1 MARVPEEE
9 IERLKSQISIERLAL
24 AKGVK
29 LKRHGADLLGLCP
42 FHDDHEPSLVISP
55 DKNLWHCL
63 GACQTG
69 GSVIDWVMR
78 AEGVSFRHAVELLQE
93 DVPSLAAESP
103 LRTDCG
109 RQKGPVAKKSTTQKL
124 PLVLERN
131 ADDEALMRQV
141 VDYYH
146 ETLKNSPEALEYLQ
160 KRGLN
165 HPEMVARFRLGFANR
180 TLAYRLPQKYRQAGA
195 ELRGR
200 LEKLGILRD
209 TGHEH
214 FNGSLVVPVF
224 DEEGRVTEMYGRKVG
239 ERLRAGT
246 PKHLYLPGPHRGVWN
261 LDAFKASKEIIL
273 CESLIDALTFWC
285 AGYRHVTTSYG
296 IEGFTAEHLEA
307 MRRYGTERVCIAYD
321 RDEAG
326 ERAAGKLAEALAAMG
341 IEVMRVLFP
350 KGMDANEYALK
361 VSPAEKSLGLALR
374 QAEWVAGKHRSGSLE
389 REQADETSTIQPER
403 GVAGGVGSDQSPGAD
418 DAESTNG
425 VAAAV
430 AGASVECGDGDSSGV
445 SVVGAGTGRAG
456 AEESG
461 LGVDRAGSVVGAGG
475 GASVLASD
483 TDPAIAGAAEADAL
497 VSEPGGEPAED
508 EPVTPD
514 GVEEQEAS
522 IPPLVADCVAAP
534 AEPASAS
541 RAAATP
547 EVSSMPRRVPS
558 PLPAAGPP
566 LASLPTGTA
575 MASGMRPPVGSG
587 SPPSPPALQVK
598 GDELV
603 IVFGDRHWRVRGL
616 PNKSMPGS
624 LRVNVQVRRD
634 SGAFHVDT
642 LELYSS
648 RQRGLYTKLASDE
661 LSVEER
667 IIKRDLGELLLQLEG
682 YLEQRQK
689 EQAAAQ
695 KPHEL
700 SESEQAAALELLRD
714 PKLLDRILRDFER
727 CGVVGEETNKLLGY
741 LAATSRKL
749 EDPLAV
755 VIQSTSAAGK
765 SALMEA
771 VLHFMPDEERVQY
784 SAMTGQSLFYM
795 GETNLQ
801 HKILAIVEEEGA
813 ERASYAL
820 KLLQSEGELTIAST
834 GKDPATGRLV
844 TQEYHV
850 EGPVM
855 IFQTTTAVDMDEE
868 LLNRCIVL
876 TVDEGREQTRA
887 IHERQRRARTLEGV
901 VARQERSQLFALHQN
916 AQRLI
921 RPLFVVN
928 PFAKELRFP
937 DHQTR
942 MRRDHMKYL
951 GLIEAVT
958 LLHQYQR
965 PIKEVEH
972 RGQRIRYIEV
982 TKEDIAVAN
991 RLAHEVLGRSLDE
1004 LPPQT
1009 RRLLG
1014 LLDSMVTDECQ
1025 RLGVDRADYRFSRR
1039 AVRERTGWGDTQ
1051 LRVHLGRL
1059 IELEYVLA
1067 HRGRQGQSFAYELVY
1082 AGNGEDCP
1090 FLPGLV
1096 DPNALGR
1103 SDSGTISTSRGVEP
1117 TSRGLEGDFA
1127 GGVRGKCGLVAGG
1140 VRGSENAVS
1149 QHQNGSNVNRV
1160 AADGR
1165 KPQPGNGKSQCVVVP
1180 ASQAYPRAVAA
1191 AS

>member
-1 MARVPEEE
+1 MARISEEE

-55 DKNLWHCL
+55 EKNLWHCL

-69 GSVIDWVMR
+69 GSVIDWVMK
-78 AEGVSFRHAVELLQE
+78 AEGVSFRHAVELLRA
-93 DVPSLAAESP
+93 DVPSLDAFPEKP
-103 LRTDCG
+103 RG
-109 RQKGPVAKKSTTQKL
+109 RQQGKVAKKTTTPKL
-124 PLVLERN
+124 PTFGERSASDDVL
-131 ADDEALMRQV
+131 LRQV

-146 ETLKNSPEALEYLQ
+146 DTLKQSPEALGYLQ
-160 KRGLN
+160 QRGL
-165 HPEMVARFRLGFANR
+165 HSPEMITHFRLGFSNR
-180 TLAYRLPQKYRQAGA
+180 TLGYRLPQRSRVSGA

-200 LEKLGILRD
+200 LQQAGILRD

-214 FNGSLVVPVF
+214 FRGSLVIPIF
-224 DEEGRVTEMYGRKVG
+224 DEEGRVTEMYGRKVNDH
-239 ERLRAGT
+239 LREGT

-261 LDAFKASKEIIL
+261 LDAFKSSKEIIL

-285 AGYRHVTTSYG
+285 AGYRNVTTSYG
-296 IEGFTAEHLEA
+296 IEGFTAEHREA
-307 MRRYGTERVCIAYD
+307 MHRYETERVYIAYD
-321 RDEAG
+321 RDAAG
-326 ERAAGKLAEALAAMG
+326 DRAAEKLAEELAAMG

-361 VSPAEKSLGLALR
+361 VGPAEKSLGLVLR
-374 QAEWVAGKHRSGSLE
+374 QAEWVAGKRRSRS
-389 REQADETSTIQPER
+389 QAEEHGDETASSVLQEC
-403 GVAGGVGSDQSPGAD
+403 GVAGGVGSDWASGANDAAQSIRVEVP
-418 DAESTNG
+418 
-425 VAAAV
+425 VV
-430 AGASVECGDGDSSGV
+430 GASAECSDGDSGGV
-445 SVVGAGTGRAG
+445 STVGTGPGGAG

-461 LGVDRAGSVVGAGG
+461 LGVDRAGSAVDVGR

-483 TDPAIAGAAEADAL
+483 ADPAVAGAIESDAV
-497 VSEPGGEPAED
+497 VSEPGWEPAEI
-508 EPVTPD
+508 EPMTAD
-514 GVEEQEAS
+514 GSEARESS
-522 IPPLVADCVAAP
+522 IPSLVVDSVAAL
-534 AEPASAS
+534 AEPPSEL

-547 EVSSMPRRVPS
+547 KAGRAPPRVQSPS
-558 PLPAAGPP
+558 PAAEPPSRPTPSGTSSASGPP
-566 LASLPTGTA
+566 
-575 MASGMRPPVGSG
+575 
-587 SPPSPPALQVK
+587 PPSGARPVPASPTLQVK
-598 GDELV
+598 DDELL
-603 IVFGDRHWRVRGL
+603 ITFGDHRWRVRGL
-616 PNKSMPGS
+616 PNKPMPGS

-642 LELYSS
+642 LDLYSS
-648 RQRGLYTKLASDE
+648 RQRALYTKLASDE

-667 IIKRDLGELLLQLEG
+667 IIKRDLGELLLRLEG
-682 YLEQRQK
+682 YLEQRQQ
-689 EQAAAQ
+689 EQIAAS

-727 CGVVGEETNKLLGY
+727 CGVVGEHTNKLLGY

-749 EDPLAV
+749 EEPLAV

-928 PFAKELRFP
+928 PYAKELRFP

-982 TKEDIAVAN
+982 TKEDIGVAN

-1014 LLDSMVTDECQ
+1014 LLDEMVTAESE
-1025 RLGVDRADYRFSRR
+1025 RLGVERADYRFSRR
-1039 AVRERTGWGDTQ
+1039 AVRERTGWSYEQ

-1059 IELEYVLA
+1059 VELEYLLV
-1067 HRGRQGQSFAYELVY
+1067 HRGTRGQSFVYELCY
-1082 AGNGEDCP
+1082 DGRGKDGSS
-1090 FLPGLV
+1090 FLGGLIEV
-1096 DPNALGR
+1096 SELGQ
-1103 SDSGTISTSRGVEP
+1103 STSTISTLGGQKPSLGGAKGEFGGSLGAQTGAKP
-1117 TSRGLEGDFA
+1117 GGLLGTKSDM
-1127 GGVRGKCGLVAGG
+1127 
-1140 VRGSENAVS
+1140 N
-1149 QHQNGSNVNRV
+1149 QHQNGSIVNRG
-1160 AADGR
+1160 ADGAR
-1165 KPQPGNGKSQCVVVP
+1165 KAHPGNGKSQHVIVSE
-1180 ASQAYPRAVAA
+1180 SQTYPRAVA
-1191 AS
+1191 S

>member
-29 LKRHGADLLGLCP
+29 LKKHGSDLMGLCP

-55 DKNLWHCL
+55 EKNLWHCL
-63 GACQTG
+63 GACQAG
-69 GSVIDWVMR
+69 GSVIDWVMQ
-78 AEGVSFRHAVELLQE
+78 AEGVSFRHAVELLRA
-93 DVPSLAAESP
+93 DIPSLDAFPSMP
-103 LRTDCG
+103 RG
-109 RQKGPVAKKSTTQKL
+109 RQQGKVAKKTTTPKL
-124 PLVLERN
+124 PTFGERN
-131 ADDEALMRQV
+131 ASEDVLLRQV
-141 VDYYH
+141 VEYYH
-146 ETLKNSPEALEYLQ
+146 DTLKQSPEALGYLQ
-160 KRGLN
+160 QRGL
-165 HPEMVARFRLGFANR
+165 HSPEMVEHFRLGFSNR
-180 TLAYRLPQKYRQAGA
+180 TLGYRLPQRSRVSGA

-200 LEKLGILRD
+200 LQQVGILRD

-214 FNGSLVVPVF
+214 FRGSLVIPIF
-224 DEEGRVTEMYGRKVG
+224 DEEGRVTEVYGRKVNDH
-239 ERLRAGT
+239 LREGT

-261 LDAFKASKEIIL
+261 LNALKASKELIL

-285 AGYRHVTTSYG
+285 AGYRNVTTSYG
-296 IEGFTAEHLEA
+296 VEGFTDDHREA
-307 MRRYGTERVCIAYD
+307 LRKHGTERVLIAYD

-326 ERAAGKLAEALAAMG
+326 DRAAEKLAEELAAMG
-341 IEVMRVLFP
+341 IEVLRVLFP

-361 VSPAEKSLGLALR
+361 VGPAEKSLGLALR
-374 QAEWVAGKHRSGSLE
+374 QAQWMAGKRQPSSVVS
-389 REQADETSTIQPER
+389 DEAVVAEPE
-403 GVAGGVGSDQSPGAD
+403 P
-418 DAESTNG
+418 
-425 VAAAV
+425 AAAIEPAPV
-430 AGASVECGDGDSSGV
+430 VERPTTIDAAPNSPIESNAETTLTDAPEAHRGPIAASVPAVDASS
-445 SVVGAGTGRAG
+445 
-456 AEESG
+456 
-461 LGVDRAGSVVGAGG
+461 
-475 GASVLASD
+475 SD
-483 TDPAIAGAAEADAL
+483 NATEPEPTPAIP
-497 VSEPGGEPAED
+497 S
-508 EPVTPD
+508 
-514 GVEEQEAS
+514 
-522 IPPLVADCVAAP
+522 LVADCVAAP
-534 AEPASAS
+534 EVAATESRVAATSKVSSAPPRVPRPSPAAEP
-541 RAAATP
+541 
-547 EVSSMPRRVPS
+547 SSMPT
-558 PLPAAGPP
+558 PA
-566 LASLPTGTA
+566 
-575 MASGMRPPVGSG
+575 VE
-587 SPPSPPALQVK
+587 PPSTPLRAGIPLVSGAPELSGARPVTGAPALQVK
-598 GDELV
+598 DDELV
-603 IVFGDRHWRVRGL
+603 ITFGDRRWRVRGL
-616 PNKSMPGS
+616 PSKSMPGS
-624 LRVNVQVRRD
+624 LRVNVLVSRD
-634 SGAFHVDT
+634 NGAFHVDT

-667 IIKRDLGELLLQLEG
+667 VIKRDLGELLLRLEG
-682 YLEQRQK
+682 YLEQRHQ
-689 EQAAAQ
+689 EQLAAQ
-695 KPHEL
+695 KPHEM
-700 SESEQAAALELLRD
+700 SETEQVAALELLRD
-714 PKLLDRILRDFER
+714 PKLLERILQDFER
-727 CGVVGEETNKLLGY
+727 CGVVGEHTNKLLGY

-749 EDPLAV
+749 EEPLAV

-868 LLNRCIVL
+868 MLNRCIVL

-928 PFAKELRFP
+928 PYAKELRFP

-1014 LLDSMVTDECQ
+1014 LVDSMVTDECQ

-1039 AVRERTGWGDTQ
+1039 AVREKTGWGDTQ
-1051 LRVHLGRL
+1051 LKIHLGRL
-1059 IELEYVLA
+1059 VEMEYVVV
-1067 HRGRQGQSFAYELVY
+1067 HRGLGHSQRFGYELVY
-1082 AGNGEDCP
+1082 EKTRDDGP
-1090 FLPGLV
+1090 FLPGLI
-1096 DPNALGR
+1096 NASELGQHQYDANR
-1103 SDSGTISTSRGVEP
+1103 SGLEANWSEQIENRSGTGRPLVGTQSVGGRGDESVTIEQETSSIRERNANE
-1117 TSRGLEGDFA
+1117 SR
-1127 GGVRGKCGLVAGG
+1127 
-1140 VRGSENAVS
+1140 NAY
-1149 QHQNGSNVNRV
+1149 R
-1160 AADGR
+1160 
-1165 KPQPGNGKSQCVVVP
+1165 GNGKSQRVVVP

>member
-1 MARVPEEE
+1 MARVTDEE
-9 IERLKSQISIERLAL
+9 IERIKSQISIERLAL

-29 LKRHGADLLGLCP
+29 LKKHGSDLMGLCP

-55 DKNLWHCL
+55 ERNLWHCL
-63 GACQTG
+63 GACQCG
-69 GSVIDWVMR
+69 GSVIDWTMK
-78 AEGVSFRHAVELLQE
+78 AEGVSYRHALELLKA
-93 DVPSLAAESP
+93 DIPSLAAFPEKP
-103 LRTDCG
+103 RG
-109 RQKGPVAKKSTTQKL
+109 RQQTKVAKQTTTPKL
-124 PLVLERN
+124 PAVMERN
-131 ADDEALMRQV
+131 ADDEALLRQV

-146 ETLKNSPEALEYLQ
+146 ETLKTSLEALEYLR

-165 HPEMVARFRLGFANR
+165 HPEMIARFRLGYANR
-180 TLAYRLPQKYRQAGA
+180 TIGYRMPQRNRAAGA

-200 LEKLGILRD
+200 LEALGVFRDNGREHLR
-209 TGHEH
+209 
-214 FNGSLVVPVF
+214 GSLVIPVF
-224 DEEGRVTEMYGRKVG
+224 DEAGRVTEMYGRKVG
-239 ERLRAGT
+239 ENLRPGT
-246 PKHLYLPGPHRGVWN
+246 PKHLYLPGPHRGIWN
-261 LDAFKASKEIIL
+261 LDAFKSSKEIIL

-285 AGYRHVTTSYG
+285 AGYRNVTTSYG
-296 IEGFTAEHLEA
+296 VEGFTDEHREA
-307 MRRYGTERVCIAYD
+307 LRVYGTERVYIAYD

-326 ERAAGKLAEALAAMG
+326 DGAAAKLAEELSAMG

-361 VSPAEKSLGLALR
+361 VGPAEKSLGLVLR
-374 QAEWVAGKHRSGSLE
+374 QAEWMAGTRRGSG
-389 REQADETSTIQPER
+389 QKGNGDAGVTDESEC
-403 GVAGGVGSDQSPGAD
+403 GVAGGDEPLSSSRAGDEGVSVEITETARGAD
-418 DAESTNG
+418 AERG
-425 VAAAV
+425 
-430 AGASVECGDGDSSGV
+430 GGDSGGV
-445 SVVGAGTGRAG
+445 SVVETGASG
-456 AEESG
+456 ARVKESG
-461 LGVDRAGSVVGAGG
+461 LGVDGARGVVDGWG
-475 GASVLASD
+475 GATVLVVDADGAVTGASGENVLV
-483 TDPAIAGAAEADAL
+483 PGAARESTGVAAL
-497 VSEPGGEPAED
+497 KG
-508 EPVTPD
+508 
-514 GVEEQEAS
+514 
-522 IPPLVADCVAAP
+522 IPSLVADSVAA
-534 AEPASAS
+534 SV
-541 RAAATP
+541 
-547 EVSSMPRRVPS
+547 EVGR
-558 PLPAAGPP
+558 
-566 LASLPTGTA
+566 
-575 MASGMRPPVGSG
+575 
-587 SPPSPPALQVK
+587 PPSPPTLQVN
-598 GDELV
+598 GDELG
-603 IVFGDRHWRVRGL
+603 IVFGDRRWRVRGL
-616 PNKSMPGS
+616 PNKPLPGS
-624 LRVNVQVRRD
+624 LKVNVRVGRD
-634 SGAFHVDT
+634 NGAFHIDT

-648 RQRGLYTKLASDE
+648 RQRGVYTKLASEE

-682 YLEQRQK
+682 YLEQRKQ
-689 EQAAAQ
+689 EQVAAK
-695 KPHEL
+695 KPYEL
-700 SESEQAAALELLRD
+700 SATEQSAALELLRD
-714 PKLLDRILRDFER
+714 PKLLDRILEDFER
-727 CGVVGEETNKLLGY
+727 CGVVGEHTNILLGY

-749 EDPLAV
+749 EAPLAV

-765 SALMEA
+765 SSLMEA
-771 VLHFMPDEERVQY
+771 VLRLMPEEEKVQY

-887 IHERQRRARTLEGV
+887 IHERQRLSRTLEGV
-901 VARQERSQLFALHQN
+901 VARQERSQLYALHQN
-916 AQRLI
+916 VQRLI

-928 PFAKELRFP
+928 PYAKELRFP

-965 PIKEVEH
+965 SVKEVEH

-1014 LLDSMVTDECQ
+1014 LLDSMVKSECD

-1039 AVRERTGWGDTQ
+1039 TVREQTGWGDTQ
-1051 LRVHLGRL
+1051 LKIHLGRL
-1059 IELEYVLA
+1059 VEMEYVMV
-1067 HRGRQGQSFAYELVY
+1067 HRGAGHSQRFGYELVY
-1082 AGNGEDCP
+1082 EKGEGDGP
-1090 FLPGLV
+1090 FLPGLI
-1096 DPNALGR
+1096 NASELGQYRYDENR
-1103 SDSGTISTSRGVEP
+1103 S
-1117 TSRGLEGDFA
+1117 GLETNRSGC
-1127 GGVRGKCGLVAGG
+1127 GRPLVGVRSVGG
-1140 VRGSENAVS
+1140 RGDEVVTELLENS
-1149 QHQNGSNVNRV
+1149 SIVNREV
-1160 AADGR
+1160 NGDR
-1165 KPQPGNGKSQCVVVP
+1165 NTHRGNGKSQHVVVP
-1180 ASQAYPRAVAA
+1180 ASQVYPRAA

>member
-1 MARVPEEE
+1 MARVSEEE
-9 IERLKSQISIERLAL
+9 IERIKSQISIERLAE

-55 DKNLWHCL
+55 EKNLWHCL
-63 GACQTG
+63 GACQSG
-69 GSVIDWVMR
+69 GSVIDWTMK
-78 AEGVSFRHAVELLQE
+78 AEGVSYRHALELLRG
-93 DVPSLAAESP
+93 DIPSLDAFPARP
-103 LRTDCG
+103 RG
-109 RQKGPVAKKSTTQKL
+109 RQQGKVAKKATTQKL
-124 PLVLERN
+124 PVVVERSATDEVLHS
-131 ADDEALMRQV
+131 QV

-146 ETLKNSPEALEYLQ
+146 ETLKNSPEALEYLK
-160 KRGLN
+160 KRGLGS
-165 HPEMVARFRLGFANR
+165 PEMIARFRLGFSNR
-180 TLAYRLPQKYRQAGA
+180 TLGYRLPQRSRVSGA

-200 LEKLGILRD
+200 LQQLGFLRD

-214 FNGSLVVPVF
+214 FRGSLVIPIF
-224 DEEGRVTEMYGRKVG
+224 DEEGRVTEMYGRKVNDH
-239 ERLRAGT
+239 LREGT

-261 LDAFKASKEIIL
+261 LEALKSSKEVIL

-285 AGYRHVTTSYG
+285 AGYRNVTTSYG
-296 IEGFTAEHLEA
+296 VEGFTGDHREA
-307 MRRYGTERVCIAYD
+307 FRKYGTERVLIAYD

-326 ERAAGKLAEALAAMG
+326 ERAAEKLAEELAAMG

-361 VSPAEKSLGLALR
+361 LGPAEKSLGLALR
-374 QAEWVAGKHRSGSLE
+374 QAVWMAGNRRRHTQTEE
-389 REQADETSTIQPER
+389 RGDENGAIEQEC
-403 GVAGGVGSDQSPGAD
+403 GVAGSDEPDPASRAGDEGLP
-418 DAESTNG
+418 ERIETT
-425 VAAAV
+425 V
-430 AGASVECGDGDSSGV
+430 AGASVEGGHGDSARV
-445 SVVGAGTGRAG
+445 SAVETGAGRKGVEEGR
-456 AEESG
+456 
-461 LGVDRAGSVVGAGG
+461 LGVDGARSAADAGR
-475 GASVLASD
+475 GASVLA
-483 TDPAIAGAAEADAL
+483 
-497 VSEPGGEPAED
+497 GG
-508 EPVTPD
+508 
-514 GVEEQEAS
+514 
-522 IPPLVADCVAAP
+522 
-534 AEPASAS
+534 
-541 RAAATP
+541 AAATVTGATGADELVRGAARKSADAAP
-547 EVSSMPRRVPS
+547 IVEPLTATRTKEQASSIPSLVAQPMPQ
-558 PLPAAGPP
+558 
-566 LASLPTGTA
+566 
-575 MASGMRPPVGSG
+575 
-587 SPPSPPALQVK
+587 PALQVK
-598 GDELV
+598 GDELTLT
-603 IVFGDRHWRVRGL
+603 FGDRRWRVRGL
-616 PNKSMPGS
+616 PSKTMPGS
-624 LRVNVQVRRD
+624 LKVNVLVARD

-648 RQRGLYTKLASDE
+648 RQRALYTKLASEE
-661 LSVEER
+661 LTLEER
-667 IIKRDLGELLLQLEG
+667 TIKRDLGELLLRLEE
-682 YLEQRQK
+682 YLERRQQ
-689 EQAAAQ
+689 EAVAAS

-700 SESEQAAALELLRD
+700 SETEQAAALELLRD
-714 PKLLDRILRDFER
+714 PKLLDRILLDFER
-727 CGVVGEETNKLLGY
+727 CGVVGEQTNILLGY

-749 EDPLAV
+749 EMPLAV
-755 VIQSTSAAGK
+755 VIQSSSAAGK
-765 SALMEA
+765 SSLMEA
-771 VLHFMPDEERVQY
+771 VLHLMPEEERVQY

-887 IHERQRRARTLEGV
+887 IHERQRRSRTLEGV
-901 VARQERSQLFALHQN
+901 VARQERSQLYALHQN

-942 MRRDHMKYL
+942 MRRDHVKYL

-982 TKEDIAVAN
+982 TKEDITVAN

-1014 LLDSMVTDECQ
+1014 LLDSMVKAECE

-1039 AVRERTGWGDTQ
+1039 AVREQTGWGDTQ
-1051 LRVHLGRL
+1051 LKIHLGRL
-1059 IELEYVLA
+1059 VELEYVMV
-1067 HRGRQGQSFAYELVY
+1067 HRGAGHSQRFGYELVY
-1082 AGNGEDCP
+1082 EKGVGDGP
-1090 FLPGLV
+1090 FLPGLI
-1096 DPNALGR
+1096 NASELGAYRYDENR
-1103 SDSGTISTSRGVEP
+1103 S
-1117 TSRGLEGDFA
+1117 GLEANRSGQIENRSGA
-1127 GGVRGKCGLVAGG
+1127 GRPLVGVRSVGGRGDEVASNQHENGFDCERSPNEAGNTHRGNGLSKSV
-1140 VRGSENAVS
+1140 VVTAVES
-1149 QHQNGSNVNRV
+1149 YARV
-1160 AADGR
+1160 AA
-1165 KPQPGNGKSQCVVVP
+1165 S
-1180 ASQAYPRAVAA
+1180 
-1191 AS
+1191 

>member
-1 MARVPEEE
+1 MARIPEEE
-9 IERLKSQISIERLAL
+9 IERIKREISLERLVL

-29 LKRHGADLLGLCP
+29 LKKHGSDLVGLCP
-42 FHDDHEPSLVISP
+42 FHDDHDPSLVVTP
-55 DKNLWHCL
+55 ETNLWHCL

-69 GSVIDWVMR
+69 GSVIDWTMK
-78 AEGVSFRHAVELLQE
+78 AEGVSLRHALELLKA
-93 DVPSLAAESP
+93 DIPSLAAFPEKP
-103 LRTDCG
+103 QG
-109 RQKGPVAKKSTTQKL
+109 RQTGKVAKKTTTTKL
-124 PLVLERN
+124 PAVLERS
-131 ADDEALMRQV
+131 ATDDVLLRQA
-141 VDYYH
+141 VDFYH

-195 ELRGR
+195 DLRGR

-214 FNGSLVVPVF
+214 FTGSLVIPVF
-224 DEEGRVTEMYGRKVG
+224 DEGGRVTEMYGRKVG

-246 PKHLYLPGPHRGVWN
+246 PKHLYLPGPHRGIWN
-261 LDAFKASKEIIL
+261 IEAFKASKEIIL

-285 AGYRHVTTSYG
+285 AGYRNVTTSYG

-307 MRRYGTERVCIAYD
+307 MRRHETERVYIAYD

-326 ERAAGKLAEALAAMG
+326 DRAAEKLAKELAAMG

-361 VSPAEKSLGLALR
+361 VGPAEKSLGLVLR
-374 QAEWVAGKHRSGSLE
+374 QAEWVAGKRRSRSEAEEHG
-389 REQADETSTIQPER
+389 DETASSVLRER
-403 GVAGGVGSDQSPGAD
+403 GVAGGVGSDPWSGAH
-418 DAESTNG
+418 DAEPTIG
-425 VAAAV
+425 VEAPAT
-430 AGASVECGDGDSSGV
+430 GASVECSDGDSGRV
-445 SVVGAGTGRAG
+445 SAVGAGTGRAG

-461 LGVDRAGSVVGAGG
+461 LGVDRAGSAADAGG
-475 GASVLASD
+475 RAPVLASD
-483 TDPAIAGAAEADAL
+483 ADPAAAGAAEEAAV
-497 VSEPGGEPAED
+497 VSESGWEPAEVEPMTAD
-508 EPVTPD
+508 GAREQGSLIPSIVADSVAALEGAAREPPATSMPKPVT
-514 GVEEQEAS
+514 
-522 IPPLVADCVAAP
+522 VA
-534 AEPASAS
+534 
-541 RAAATP
+541 
-547 EVSSMPRRVPS
+547 PRVRS
-558 PLPAAGPP
+558 PLPAAEPP
-566 LASLPTGTA
+566 SMPHSSGT
-575 MASGMRPPVGSG
+575 PPVSG
-587 SPPSPPALQVK
+587 APSPSGARPVPASPALQVK

-603 IVFGDRHWRVRGL
+603 IAFGDRHWRVRGL

-624 LRVNVQVRRD
+624 LRVNVQVRREN
-634 SGAFHVDT
+634 GAFHVDT

-648 RQRGLYTKLASDE
+648 RQRALYTKLASDE

-689 EQAAAQ
+689 EQAAAR

-700 SESEQAAALELLRD
+700 SESEQVAALELLRD
-714 PKLLDRILRDFER
+714 PRLLDRILRDFER

-749 EDPLAV
+749 EEPLAV

-928 PFAKELRFP
+928 PYAKELRFP

-972 RGQRIRYIEV
+972 RGQRVRYIEV

-1082 AGNGEDCP
+1082 AGNGADCP

-1096 DPNALGR
+1096 DPNSLG
-1103 SDSGTISTSRGVEP
+1103 SSSGAISTSRGSEP
-1117 TSRGLEGDFA
+1117 TSRGPEGNFA
-1127 GGVRGKCGLVAGG
+1127 GGVRGKCGPVAGG
-1140 VRGSENAVS
+1140 VRGVC
-1149 QHQNGSNVNRV
+1149 G
-1160 AADGR
+1160 
-1165 KPQPGNGKSQCVVVP
+1165 VVK
-1180 ASQAYPRAVAA
+1180 RL
-1191 AS
+1191 